1 MSNISRRRFNQIMGI
16 GGLSALSTSSLL
28 AAVASGNEEA
38 EDPIY
43 DIAFSSWCFHLP
55 LWRGELKAQAL
66 PGIARDLGVDALEWT
81 AKTFRDLK
89 GGREVMY
96 QVPPEGYF
104 HTLREAAD
112 DAGVQNKVINVGGPF
127 FLASGDDTA
136 RQQALDFIMQ
146 YVEPAQILGTD
157 ILRTELY
164 YDGDRGPGW
173 EQEALERAAEGVRRL
188 LEKTANSGLKINVE
202 NHHGISSHPEW
213 LASLVETVDSPR
225 FALTVDT
232 NNFRVDQ
239 DNPYNQDPSA
249 LPEYVDRYEGLRTL
263 MPFANWVS
271 AKCYAFDST
280 GYEISMDY
288 PRIVDIIL
296 AGGYRG
302 YISVEYEGADDPMDG
317 VRQSVDMFKALRSH
331 FTVSAERL
339 SGEAEAHPEQ

>member
-1 MSNISRRRFNQIMGI
+1 MSNFSRRRFNQII
-16 GGLSALSTSSLL
+16 GMAGLSALSTHSLL
-28 AAVASGNEEA
+28 AAVASGKEEVG
-38 EDPIY
+38 DPLY

-96 QVPPEGYF
+96 QAPPAHYF
-104 HTLREAAD
+104 HTLRETSD

-127 FLASGDDTA
+127 FLASGHNA
-136 RQQALDFIMQ
+136 VQQRALDFIMQ
-146 YVEPAQILGTD
+146 YVEPARILGSD
-157 ILRTELY
+157 ILRAELY
-164 YDGDRGPGW
+164 YDGERAPGW
-173 EQEALERAAEGVRRL
+173 EQRALEQAAEGVNRL
-188 LEKTANSGLKINVE
+188 LEKTRDSGLTINVE
-202 NHHGISSHPEW
+202 NHHGISSQPEW
-213 LASLVETVDSPR
+213 LASLVKTVDSPR

-239 DNPYNQDPSA
+239 DNPYDQDPSA

-280 GYEISMDY
+280 GYEVSLQY
-288 PRIVDIIL
+288 PAIIDIIL
-296 AGGYRG
+296 ASGYRG
-302 YISVEYEGADDPMDG
+302 YISVEYEGAGDPMEG
-317 VRQSVDMFKALRSH
+317 VRQGVEMFKALRSH
-331 FTVSAERL
+331 VTAIF
-339 SGEAEAHPEQ
+339 